1 MKNLRFFLCIGI
13 AVLFCSCETTKVY
26 IKTSQQLY
34 EDDFL
39 VEETST
45 LVRFDYKEEDG
56 KTVEEKTEMGSFSKH
71 YYDIPDNY
79 IYISNDSPT
88 IIHRINVE
96 KEKDLSSA
104 ENDEK
109 VVFSL
114 IKEEIDVE
122 ADIEKTRLLGKRTMS
137 IKNGEIVM
145 SSSDSNQV
153 QFTGS
158 TFSGQDLELFEKV
171 SQLVISQVQKDL
183 NENEDDKSIRKRTE
197 NVTERVTVISTSNT
211 NYILYS
217 FLGKPLVIAGATA
230 WNVLKCAGYA
240 LINFGGG
247 YNLTTGK
254 GDSLW
259 KLPSFKDS
267 QEKAAIAR
275 EENRIKYYPEYHI
288 PFTDNK
294 IIVDKYDKNIEVEK
308 LVGEDAEQI
317 TAVEHQEYD
326 NSMSVS
332 LSAKAD
338 AASTAAT
345 ANLVGT
351 VVTIPV
357 SVVTWVAGAAYGIYD
372 TFSN

>member
-1 MKNLRFFLCIGI
+1 MKNLRFFLCVGI
-13 AVLFCSCETTKVY
+13 AILFCSCETTKVY

-96 KEKDLSSA
+96 KEKDLNSA

-122 ADIEKTRLLGKRTMS
+122 AEIEKTRLLGKRTMS

-145 SSSDSNQV
+145 SSSDNSQV

-183 NENEDDKSIRKRTE
+183 NENEDDKSIKKRTE

-230 WNVLKCAGYA
+230 WNILKCAGYA

>member
-1 MKNLRFFLCIGI
+1 M
-13 AVLFCSCETTKVY
+13 
-26 IKTSQQLY
+26 
-34 EDDFL
+34 
-39 VEETST
+39 
-45 LVRFDYKEEDG
+45 
-56 KTVEEKTEMGSFSKH
+56 
-71 YYDIPDNY
+71 
-79 IYISNDSPT
+79 
-88 IIHRINVE
+88 
-96 KEKDLSSA
+96 
-104 ENDEK
+104 
-109 VVFSL
+109 
-114 IKEEIDVE
+114 
-122 ADIEKTRLLGKRTMS
+122 
-137 IKNGEIVM
+137 
-145 SSSDSNQV
+145 
-153 QFTGS
+153 
-158 TFSGQDLELFEKV
+158 
-171 SQLVISQVQKDL
+171 QKDL
-183 NENEDDKSIRKRTE
+183 NETEDDKTIKKRTE

-217 FLGKPLVIAGATA
+217 FLGKPLVIAGATV
-230 WNVLKCAGYA
+230 WNILKCAGYA

>member
-1 MKNLRFFLCIGI
+1 
-13 AVLFCSCETTKVY
+13 
-26 IKTSQQLY
+26 
-34 EDDFL
+34 
-39 VEETST
+39 
-45 LVRFDYKEEDG
+45 
-56 KTVEEKTEMGSFSKH
+56 
-71 YYDIPDNY
+71 
-79 IYISNDSPT
+79 
-88 IIHRINVE
+88 
-96 KEKDLSSA
+96 
-104 ENDEK
+104 
-109 VVFSL
+109 
-114 IKEEIDVE
+114 
-122 ADIEKTRLLGKRTMS
+122 MS

-145 SSSDSNQV
+145 SSSDNSPV

-183 NENEDDKSIRKRTE
+183 NENEDDKSIKKRTE

-230 WNVLKCAGYA
+230 WNILTCAGYA

-308 LVGEDAEQI
+308 LMGEDAEQI

>member
-1 MKNLRFFLCIGI
+1 MKNLRFFLCVGI
-13 AVLFCSCETTKVY
+13 AILFCSCETTKVY

-96 KEKDLSSA
+96 KEKDLNSA

-122 ADIEKTRLLGKRTMS
+122 AEIEKTRLLGKRTMS

-145 SSSDSNQV
+145 SSSDNSQV

-183 NENEDDKSIRKRTE
+183 NENEDDKSIKKRTE

-230 WNVLKCAGYA
+230 WNILKCAGYA

-308 LVGEDAEQI
+308 LMGEDAEQI